1 MRGLS
6 AAEAIPV
13 VEALWEAGI
22 RIAEVPLNSPEPFET
37 IGRLLAHFGERMTI
51 GAGTVLDV
59 ESVEKLAKL
68 GCRFCISPNTN
79 RDVIDAAL
87 RAHMTPIPGFATASE
102 AFAAIAAG
110 ARILKAFP
118 VGDEPERLAA
128 IKAVLPGD
136 VRIVA
141 VGGVTP
147 GRFSALQAAGADAF
161 GIGSDLY
168 RPGRAAVDVHARARE
183 LVRAWQRSAAA
194 RPRLLCNPL
203 AAIGEGPNLGGESE
217 IVWVDPIAPRLLR
230 YDLHG
235 QTWREWRLP
244 APVWSLAALADGAF
258 AGTGDSA
265 FCRIT
270 AATQT
275 VAFGPAV
282 NVGAGCRLNDM
293 TIDRRGGL
301 WAGSMHRGLLGGR
314 GALFHAAT
322 PEAPARQVAGGLG
335 VANGMAFSDDQR
347 TLYVVDTLARTL
359 LAYPADV
366 EAGTLGEPTIVTDF
380 LGVPGKPD
388 GIAIAPDGSLWVA
401 MWGSGAIVRVAADGA
416 LLESIALP
424 APHVSS
430 LCFDRRGHAFVTTS
444 RMRLSPHALANAP
457 GSGGLFAIDLST

>member
-1 MRGLS
+1 MNPNG
-6 AAEAIPV
+6 
-13 VEALWEAGI
+13 GGD
-22 RIAEVPLNSPEPFET
+22 PE
-37 IGRLLAHFGERMTI
+37 GGSCA
-51 GAGTVLDV
+51 
-59 ESVEKLAKL
+59 
-68 GCRFCISPNTN
+68 
-79 RDVIDAAL
+79 
-87 RAHMTPIPGFATASE
+87 
-102 AFAAIAAG
+102 
-110 ARILKAFP
+110 
-118 VGDEPERLAA
+118 
-128 IKAVLPGD
+128 PGD

-203 AAIGEGPNLGGESE
+203 AAIGEAPVLGGESE

-388 GIAIAPDGSLWVA
+388 GMAIAPDGSLWVA
-401 MWGSGAIVRVAADGA
+401 MWGSGAIVRVAADGCSA
-416 LLESIALP
+416 RVDRAARAAREQPLLRPARTRVRHNVAGMRLESARTRECTRIGWSYSRSRPLYLMALGVPFLLGADTGAASCSEFSTRRAGLVGDLAANRWCRACHGP
-424 APHVSS
+424 ATASS
-430 LCFDRRGHAFVTTS
+430 VLSRRIPQSHSS
-444 RMRLSPHALANAP
+444 RNHALIVSPGATTAP
-457 GSGGLFAIDLST
+457 VRD